1 MEYNIVPKVQSF
13 LNKDQLSLFIDGKQ
27 QPSQSGNKIAV
38 HNPATEE
45 ILAYIPNASKEDT
58 DLAVKTA
65 YRTLK
70 EGAWPKLLV
79 NQREKIMLKYADIIE
94 KNEPELAQL
103 LVLEHG
109 KLYADAKK
117 EVSAAVN
124 CFRYYAGWATKIEGS
139 TLDVSLSGGSH
150 FAYTKREPI
159 GVIGAIAPWNV
170 PIMMYAWKI
179 APALACG
186 CTIVFKP
193 SEVTPLTALFL
204 AELSVEAGVPEGVIN
219 IVTGD
224 GQNSGN
230 DIVSHPLISKI
241 TFTGST
247 EVGKIIGQGAAKNL
261 KEFTLELGGKNP
273 VLVLDDADI
282 TKVPKGAA
290 KGIFYNQGQVC
301 VSGSRIYLP
310 KNKYDNFVADLGSIA
325 NEMKTGHGLDSASQ
339 MGPLVSQKHMRNV
352 MRYIDSGKESGAEV
366 VAGGA
371 KLFDKGYYVAP
382 TVFSNPENKNIDI
395 LTEEIFGPVIV
406 AVPYDGIDDLIQKA
420 NDTSYGLAASVWT
433 NNVSNMHKTLEKLNA
448 GMIYVNSP
456 VRSDPNLPLGGFNQS
471 GIGNELGSESI
482 KAYTRLKSVVIAH

>member
-1 MEYNIVPKVQSF
+1 MEYQILPRVKSF
-13 LNKDQLSLFIDGKQ
+13 LSKKQLSLFIDGKQ
-27 QPSQSGNKIAV
+27 QAANTDKFIPV
-38 HNPATEE
+38 YNPATED
-45 ILAYIPNASKEDT
+45 ILTHIPNASTQDT
-58 DLAVKTA
+58 EKAIKVADKALTTGKWPRLLA
-65 YRTLK
+65 
-70 EGAWPKLLV
+70 
-79 NQREKIMLKYADIIE
+79 NQREKMMLDYANIIE

-109 KLYADAKK
+109 KLYADAQK

-124 CFRYYAGWATKIEGS
+124 CFRYYAGWSTKIEGS
-139 TLDVSLSGGSH
+139 TLDVSLGGADH

-179 APALACG
+179 APALACA

-193 SEVTPLTALFL
+193 SEETPLTALFL
-204 AELSVEAGVPEGVIN
+204 AELSVEAGIPEGVIN
-219 IVTGD
+219 VVTGD
-224 GQNSGN
+224 GQNAGN
-230 DIVSHPLISKI
+230 DIVKHPLVSKI

-247 EVGKIIGQGAAKNL
+247 NVGKIIGQGAAKTL
-261 KEFTLELGGKNP
+261 KDFTLELGGKNP
-273 VLVLDDADI
+273 VLVLDDADLN
-282 TKVPKGAA
+282 KVPKGAT

-310 KNKYDNFVADLGSIA
+310 KNKYDNLLGDIGDIA
-325 NEMKTGHGLDSASQ
+325 NNMKTGNGFDVNSQ
-339 MGPLVSQKHMRNV
+339 MGPLVSEKHMQNV
-352 MRYIDSGKESGAEV
+352 MRYIDSGKTAGAEV
-366 VAGGA
+366 VAGGN

-382 TVFSNPENKNIDI
+382 TVFSNPNNKKIDI

-406 AVPYDGIDDLIQKA
+406 AVAYDGIDDLIQKA

-471 GIGNELGSESI
+471 GIGNELGSASI
-482 KAYTRLKSVVIAH
+482 KAYTRLKSVVIAY

>member
-1 MEYNIVPKVQSF
+1 MEYTALPKVQSF
-13 LNKDQLSLFIDGKQ
+13 LNKEQLPLFIDGKQ
-27 QPSQSGNKIAV
+27 QPSQSDKKIAV
-38 HNPATEE
+38 HNPATED
-45 ILAYIPNASKEDT
+45 ILAYIPNASKADT
-58 DLAVKTA
+58 DLAVNAAHKA
-65 YRTLK
+65 LND
-70 EGAWPKLLV
+70 GQWPKLLA

-109 KLYADAKK
+109 KLYVDAQK

-124 CFRYYAGWATKIEGS
+124 CFRYYAGWSTKIEGS
-139 TLDVSLSGGSH
+139 TLDVSLGGASH

-170 PIMMYAWKI
+170 PIMMYAWKT

-193 SEVTPLTALFL
+193 SEETPLTALFM
-204 AELSVEAGVPEGVIN
+204 AELSLEAGVPEGVIN
-219 IVTGD
+219 IITGD
-224 GQNSGN
+224 GQNAGN
-230 DIVSHPLISKI
+230 NIVTHPLVSKI

-247 EVGKIIGQGAAKNL
+247 EVGKIIGQGAAKTL
-261 KEFTLELGGKNP
+261 KEFTLELGGTNP

-325 NEMKTGHGLDSASQ
+325 NGMKTGNGLDSTSQ
-339 MGPLVSQKHMRNV
+339 MGPLVSQKHMQNV
-352 MRYIDSGKESGAEV
+352 MRYIDSGKQSGAEV
-366 VAGGA
+366 VAGGS

-406 AVPYDGIDDLIQKA
+406 AVAYDGIDDLIQKA

-482 KAYTRLKSVVIAH
+482 KAYTRLKSVVIAY